1 MKNTKINFFTILLII
16 WGGSISAV
24 LAQSNQTSKNIKIT
38 SYQDASDTGLIID
51 VLSKVITRE
60 GKSKNYT
67 DLIPLDGGTVGI
79 AHFAVGG
86 LAELYEYM
94 DTEKY
99 FGKSKKEM
107 IDKYSSNCRPAG
119 KSGNDKG
126 WGCYSKPWWK
136 QGMNDFLHSAGGE
149 SIQNNVWSLKMK
161 PVIEKVISEGWN
173 TERQIAIALG
183 IANSMGNGGFN
194 RLASKN
200 NWDAEKTLKAYVG
213 SNEHRQRRE
222 DAINKH
228 FPSGLH

>member
-1 MKNTKINFFTILLII
+1 MKN
-16 WGGSISAV
+16 
-24 LAQSNQTSKNIKIT
+24 IT
-38 SYQDASDTGLIID
+38 SYQDASDTGLIAA
-51 VLSKVITRE
+51 VLWKVIARE

-67 DLIPLDGGTVGI
+67 DLIPLDGGTAGI

-86 LAELYEYM
+86 LAELYEHI

-107 IDKYSSNCRPAG
+107 IDSYSSDCRPAG

-136 QGMNDFLHSAGGE
+136 QGMNDFLHSADSE
-149 SIQNNVWSLKMK
+149 SIQNNAWSLKMK

-194 RLASKN
+194 SLASKN
-200 NWDAEKTLKAYVG
+200 NWDAEKTLNAYVG

-228 FPSGLH
+228 FPIGLH

>member
-1 MKNTKINFFTILLII
+1 MKN
-16 WGGSISAV
+16 
-24 LAQSNQTSKNIKIT
+24 IT
-38 SYQDASDTGLIID
+38 SYQDASDTGLIAD
-51 VLSKVITRE
+51 VLWKVIARE

-67 DLIPLDGGTVGI
+67 DLIPLDGGTAGI

-86 LAELYEYM
+86 LAELYEQI

-99 FGKSKKEM
+99 FGESKKEM
-107 IDKYSSNCRPAG
+107 IDSYSSDCRPAG

-136 QGMNDFLHSAGGE
+136 QGMNDFLHSADSE
-149 SIQNNVWSLKMK
+149 SIQNNAWSLKMK

-200 NWDAEKTLKAYVG
+200 NWDAEKTLNAYVG

-228 FPSGLH
+228 FPIELH